1 MKKKKTVK
9 RRITA
14 LAAAL
19 TLLIV
24 SITGCGADNADAE
37 EAQTEGTKTQAEES
51 TQDGEKTSVTIGI
64 AWPSLGTQAWSAM
77 ADYLRW
83 YVEEYNGKNDVQVK
97 LVETTAGDDAA
108 AQETQIRDLLNQD
121 VDIVVSGA
129 IDTTAIWSSITET
142 HDAGKKFISFS
153 RRLTPGG
160 ETADSTVG
168 PDTYD
173 TAYVSVDAA
182 IKKMIAD
189 GIPAE
194 EIQVI
199 RVQGDLKDQNAMRY
213 GEGCEA
219 AVKDNGAVIAADIE
233 SNWSVETVMN
243 KLAPTLQANAKA
255 NLIFTPNED
264 LMLGVQSVLE
274 GKDLWIKSGEKG
286 HIYLAAAGGCEIGL
300 ELLQDGY
307 LDATGYENLPE
318 VSRKTVDNAVA
329 LALGEEPGDYFV
341 ESEAITQDNVQELLD
356 ENYFWVYDYVE
367 KSK

>member
-1 MKKKKTVK
+1 MKKTMKKAVMAVVAATL
-9 RRITA
+9 A
-14 LAAAL
+14 LSP
-19 TLLIV
+19 V
-24 SITGCGADNADAE
+24 SVFAE
-37 EAQTEGTKTQAEES
+37 EPKE
-51 TQDGEKTSVTIGI
+51 VTIGI

-83 YVEEYNGKNDVQVK
+83 YVEDYNAENEVQVK
-97 LVETTAGDDAA
+97 LIETTAGDDAA

-121 VDIVVSGA
+121 VDVVVSGA

-142 HDAGKKFISFS
+142 HDAGKKFISFC

-160 ETADSTVG
+160 PEADATVG

-194 EIQVI
+194 EIKIV
-199 RVQGDLKDQNAMRY
+199 RVQGDLKDQNAVRY

-219 AVKDNGAVIAADIE
+219 AVKDNGATIVADIE
-233 SNWSVETVMN
+233 CNWSVETLMN
-243 KLAPTLQANAKA
+243 KLAPTLQANTDA
-255 NLIFTPNED
+255 NMIFTPNED

-274 GKDLWIKSGEKG
+274 GKELWKKSDEEG

-300 ELLQDGY
+300 NMIQEGY
-307 LDATGYENLPE
+307 LDATGYENLPQ
-318 VSRKTVDNAVA
+318 VSTNTVDVAVK
-329 LALGEEPGDYFV
+329 LALGEEADDFV
-341 ESEAITQDNVQELLD
+341 VKSEPITQENIQPLLD
-356 ENYFWVYDYVE
+356 ENHFWVYDYAE
-367 KSK
+367 RTK